1 MEITY
6 HYILNTKN
14 WVTLTCL
21 LIMVILVL
29 VSLKNK
35 ERFTIF
41 LTLFFSKKYFN
52 IYRKYTKLNYNF
64 FTIALF
70 ISQILTFSLLLFLL
84 NKEINAIN
92 SYSLT
97 SFISILSLVFFFI
110 VVRYILGKLLGIVFD
125 IEDLQNTITYLK
137 INYLNFIGV
146 LTFPLLLIGLYSRL
160 INSYFI
166 YITASI
172 AIVLLLLFYIYMVI
186 FTRKVIFKNIF
197 YFILYLCTLEITP
210 LVIIIKLI
218 TKLK

>member
-14 WVTLTCL
+14 WVTLTFL
-21 LIMVILVL
+21 LIMLILVL
-29 VSLKNK
+29 VSLKDRN
-35 ERFTIF
+35 RFTIF
-41 LTLFFSKKYFN
+41 ITLLFSKKYFN
-52 IYRKYTKLNYNF
+52 IYRRDPKLNYNF

-84 NKEINAIN
+84 KKELNAIN

-97 SFISILSLVFFFI
+97 SFITILSLVFFFI
-110 VVRYILGKLLGIVFD
+110 IFRYLLGKLLGAVFD
-125 IEDLQNTITYLK
+125 IEDLQNTLTYLK

-146 LTFPLLLIGLYSRL
+146 LIFPLLLIGFYNPS

-166 YITASI
+166 YLTVSI
-172 AIVLLLLFYIYMVI
+172 VIVLLLLFYIYMVN
-186 FTRKVIFKNIF
+186 FTSKVIFKNIF

>member
-14 WVTLTCL
+14 WVTLTFL
-21 LIMVILVL
+21 LIMLILVL
-29 VSLKNK
+29 VSLKDRN
-35 ERFTIF
+35 RFTIF
-41 LTLFFSKKYFN
+41 ITLLFSKKYFN
-52 IYRKYTKLNYNF
+52 IYRRDPKLNYNF

-84 NKEINAIN
+84 KKERNAIN

-97 SFISILSLVFFFI
+97 SFITILSLVFFFI
-110 VVRYILGKLLGIVFD
+110 IFRYILGKLLGFVFD
-125 IEDLQNTITYLK
+125 IEDLQNTLTYLK

-146 LTFPLLLIGLYSRL
+146 LIFPLLLIGFYSPS

-166 YITASI
+166 YLTVSI
-172 AIVLLLLFYIYMVI
+172 VIVLLLLFYIYMVN
-186 FTRKVIFKNIF
+186 FTSKVIFKNIF
-197 YFILYLCTLEITP
+197 YFILYLCALEITP

>member
-14 WVTLTCL
+14 WVTLTFL
-21 LIMVILVL
+21 LIMLILVL
-29 VSLKNK
+29 VSLKDRN
-35 ERFTIF
+35 RFTIF
-41 LTLFFSKKYFN
+41 ITLLFSKKYFN
-52 IYRKYTKLNYNF
+52 IYRRDPKLNYNF

-84 NKEINAIN
+84 KKELNAIN

-97 SFISILSLVFFFI
+97 SFITILSLVFFFI
-110 VVRYILGKLLGIVFD
+110 IFRYLLGKLLGAVFD
-125 IEDLQNTITYLK
+125 IEDLQNTLTYLK

-146 LTFPLLLIGLYSRL
+146 LIFPLLLIGFYNPL

-166 YITASI
+166 YLTVSI
-172 AIVLLLLFYIYMVI
+172 VIVLLLLFYIYMMI
-186 FTRKVIFKNIF
+186 FTSKVIFKNIF